1 MPRPAQPYLSWGW
14 YVANLGG
21 KRHRLC
27 PEADGLRAAR
37 EALGLLQREVADNG
51 GRPFS
56 NIIVIEL
63 IAMFLDSVKVE
74 RSHHTYSDYQ
84 RWLTEF
90 TRKYGHR
97 PARDIS
103 RYDAQQFRRGGPG
116 SLPMRTARSWSSI
129 TTATPS

>member
-1 MPRPAQPYLSWGW
+1 MPRTAQPYLSRGW
-14 YVANLGG
+14 YVTNLGG

-56 NIIVIEL
+56 NITVIEL

-90 TRKYGHR
+90 ARKYGHR

-103 RYDAQQFRRGGPG
+103 RYDAQ
-116 SLPMRTARSWSSI
+116 
-129 TTATPS
+129 